1 MLRNLRSA
9 ASLKHLNVTNHSQPT
24 IFSTEISQRTRQMG
38 IKAKTWSKAG
48 PSRNKCRPWGWMSP
62 DIFISQIES
71 TDHESRQTHL
81 KKKEHNKMKSKE
93 KKWLTFMRVSFLK
106 EPNQHSIFALQDLS
120 PTTPSLF
127 PNEKEAEDKHK
138 GATTRRKNNPS
149 PGDIPSWQQIILDEK
164 TLPFASWWFFLPS
177 QLNICSSK
185 WIPFPQ
191 GCRGESKKGLWNHH
205 LRA

>member
-93 KKWLTFMRVSFLK
+93 KNGWRSWEF
-106 EPNQHSIFALQDLS
+106 HSLRSQIS
-120 PTTPSLF
+120 IPSLPF
-127 PNEKEAEDKHK
+127 KICHQPLPPFFQMKKKLRTSTKEQQLVGKITPVL
-138 GATTRRKNNPS
+138 ATFQADTKSSLMRKRCLLLV
-149 PGDIPSWQQIILDEK
+149 GGFFYHPSWTYAHQNG
-164 TLPFASWWFFLPS
+164 FH
-177 QLNICSSK
+177 
-185 WIPFPQ
+185 FPKVV
-191 GCRGESKKGLWNHH
+191 GVKVKKVFETTT
-205 LRA
+205 